1 MKATYCFKVS
11 FFALVIL
18 SACDSESP
26 VTPPDIV
33 QSGDIQTV
41 AGSGPLN
48 FGYEGDGGWALE
60 AKLGWVTG
68 IVVDHDN
75 NVYLTDGAANTVRK
89 ITASNGNITTIA
101 GSFRGFNVVDPT
113 PFAGDG
119 GPATQAHLNIP
130 IAVTVDADG
139 EVFIADAANHVVRRV
154 DDEEISTLVGV
165 GGVVGYAGD
174 GGQASSAL
182 LYNPNGLAVDQ
193 AGNIYFADSQNNVV
207 RKVNAGT
214 GIVTT
219 IAGLGP
225 SNAGYTGDNGPA
237 TAAKLNNP
245 YGVAVDSD
253 GNIYISDS
261 GNNVIRKIVDG
272 VITTIAGTGEEGYSG
287 DGGAATSA
295 TFLAMKGIVLDRYNN
310 IFVADAGNN
319 VIRKITEEGII
330 STHAGNGQAGYNGD
344 NGPAEQAQ
352 LNNPWGVAVDEAG
365 NVYIA
370 DTGNSV
376 VRFVAR

>member
-1 MKATYCFKVS
+1 MKATYFFKVFIIA
-11 FFALVIL
+11 FFFLP
-18 SACDSESP
+18 ACDSESP
-26 VTPPDIV
+26 VTPPHSV
-33 QSGDIQTV
+33 QSGDIQTI

-68 IVVDHDN
+68 IVVDVDD

-89 ITASNGNITTIA
+89 ITSSNGNINTIA

-119 GPATQAHLNIP
+119 GPATEAHLNIP
-130 IAVTVDADG
+130 IAVTVDSDG
-139 EVFIADAANHVVRRV
+139 EVLFADAANHVVRSV
-154 DDEEISTLVGV
+154 NDGEIFTLAGV
-165 GGVVGYAGD
+165 GGVVGYTGD

-182 LYNPNGLAVDQ
+182 LYNPNGVAVDK

-207 RKVNAGT
+207 RKVNVVT
-214 GIVTT
+214 GVVTT

-225 SNAGYTGDNGPA
+225 DNAGYMGDDGPA
-237 TAAKLNNP
+237 TAAMLNNP
-245 YGVAVDSD
+245 FGVALDGA

-261 GNNVIRKIVDG
+261 GNNMIRKISG
-272 VITTIAGTGEEGYSG
+272 GIITTIAGTGEEGYSG

-295 TFLAMKGIVLDRYNN
+295 TFLSLKGIVVDIYNN
-310 IFVADAGNN
+310 IFIADAGNN
-319 VIRKITEEGII
+319 AIRKITDDGII
-330 STHAGNGQAGYNGD
+330 STYAGNGLAGYSGD
-344 NGPAEQAQ
+344 NGPAVQAQ
-352 LNNPWGVAVDEAG
+352 LNSPWGVAVDEAG

-370 DTGNSV
+370 DSGNSA
-376 VRFVAR
+376 VRFVAK